1 MEPKDIKNIYLIAIC
16 GTGMAALAGLLK
28 KSGYEV
34 TGSDANI
41 YPPMST
47 LLKDA
52 GIEIFPGYKKENI
65 SKNIDLVIVGNAVS
79 KTNEEVQAVLE
90 AGIPYTSFPSALSR
104 FFLEGRKSLVV
115 TGTHGK
121 TTTTSLLSW
130 VLESA
135 QRKPGFM
142 VGGWLKNFDTNHQV
156 PQGEYF
162 VTEGDEY
169 DSAFFDKGPKFL
181 HYRPD
186 ASILTSIEFDHAD
199 IFSDLDQIKKVF
211 RDYVGLIKP
220 EGVILVKSDD
230 LNIREVIESASC
242 KVETYGF
249 QEGADWQITS
259 YRFESGFGHFSLSHK
274 NQHRGDFQL
283 AMMGRHNVENA
294 AAVAGLC
301 FSLGLTK
308 DEIYKGFQTFKGI
321 KRRQEIAGEKKGIVV
336 IDDFAHHPTA
346 IDLTIDAVKKA
357 YPNQRVWAVFEPRSA
372 TSRRKVFEEAF
383 PKSFLKADRV
393 VFAGLFAP
401 EKIKEEERL
410 NVEGVTAS
418 IRESGGIADYIP
430 QVNDIVDFIIKNSTS
445 GDVILIMSSGGF
457 GGIHQ
462 KILEG
467 L

>member
-1 MEPKDIKNIYLIAIC
+1 MESKDIKNIYLIAIC

-28 KSGYEV
+28 KTGHNV
-34 TGSDANI
+34 TGSDAKI

-47 LLKDA
+47 LLSNA
-52 GIEIFPGYKKENI
+52 GIKIFPGYKKENI
-65 SKNIDLVIVGNAVS
+65 SKDIDLVIVGNAVS
-79 KTNEEVQAVLE
+79 KKNEEVQAVLD
-90 AGIPYTSFPSALSR
+90 AGISYTSFPAALSQ

-156 PQGEYF
+156 PVGDYF

-186 ASILTSIEFDHAD
+186 ASILTGIEFDHAD
-199 IFSDLDQIKKVF
+199 IFSDLDQIKQVF
-211 RDYVGLIKP
+211 RDYVKLIK
-220 EGVILVKSDD
+220 GIILVKSDD
-230 LNIREVIESASC
+230 ENIRNVLPSASC

-249 QEGADWQITS
+249 DEKADWRIED
-259 YRFESGFGHFSLSHK
+259 YRFEKGCGHFSLSFK
-274 NQHRGDFQL
+274 KKKQADFQL
-283 AMMGRHNVENA
+283 AMIGRHNVENA
-294 AAVAGLC
+294 AAVAALC
-301 FSLGLTK
+301 LNLGLTA
-308 DEIYKGFQTFKGI
+308 DEINVGFQTFKGI
-321 KRRQEIAGEKKGIVV
+321 KRRQEIVGEKSGVTV

-346 IDLTIDAVKKA
+346 IDLTVNAVKEA
-357 YPNQRVWAVFEPRSA
+357 YPGQRVWAVFEPRSA
-372 TSRRKVFEEAF
+372 TSRRKVFEDSF

-393 VFAGLFAP
+393 IFAGLFAP
-401 EKIKEEERL
+401 EKIKDEERL
-410 NVEGVTAS
+410 DVQAVIAS
-418 IRESGGIADYIP
+418 INNMGGVAEYIP
-430 QVNDIVDFIIKNSTS
+430 QVDDIVEFITKNAKSE
-445 GDVILIMSSGGF
+445 DVILVMSSGRF
-457 GGIHQ
+457 DGIHQ
-462 KILEG
+462 KILER